1 MRPASG
7 SAMHRLR
14 ASKLVRAVLLLLA
27 LASAGAGFHAASHLV
42 AADHGGYVLPLA
54 QDDPDDNTG
63 SHPLDCPACRLVG
76 TWAFALAPALHWVL
90 HYVPAEQGRF
100 KPPTPRPVTDPQE
113 RWQQL
118 LKHSPPQFSR

>member
-76 TWAFALAPALHWVL
+76 TWAFALAPLCIGYFTMCLLSRDASSHP
-90 HYVPAEQGRF
+90 HPA
-100 KPPTPRPVTDPQE
+100 PSPTR
-113 RWQQL
+113 R
-118 LKHSPPQFSR
+118 SAGNSS